1 MTALAADRNTPY
13 RESEMFALGVAPNIK
28 IYGGAIVMLNASGY
42 ATKGAAATGQVC
54 AGRAED
60 MVDNT
65 GGADAAKTVNV
76 RSGTFKFANSAS
88 GDLITIAEIGDN
100 CSIAAPPPDLLAALH
115 DPALPAIMFA
125 GLLVN
130 KASLNALFT
139 GLKTIF
145 HNTLKATPGN
155 WQATAMEVASTS
167 AREDYAWLSRFPKFR
182 KWVGEKFI
190 KNLEAGKYYK
200 ANQDWETTIAVKR
213 NDIEDDRL
221 GLYNNQATG
230 AGEAAGRP
238 HHLIVDDLQNSALLD
253 T

>member
-100 CSIAAPPPDLLAALH
+100 C
-115 DPALPAIMFA
+115 
-125 GLLVN
+125 
-130 KASLNALFT
+130 
-139 GLKTIF
+139 
-145 HNTLKATPGN
+145 
-155 WQATAMEVASTS
+155 
-167 AREDYAWLSRFPKFR
+167 Y
-182 KWVGEKFI
+182 
-190 KNLEAGKYYK
+190 
-200 ANQDWETTIAVKR
+200 
-213 NDIEDDRL
+213 
-221 GLYNNQATG
+221 
-230 AGEAAGRP
+230 
-238 HHLIVDDLQNSALLD
+238 IVDDQTVAKTDGTGARSVAGKIVAVDSDGVWVRMGL
-253 T
+253 